1 MAPSFFCQSINE
13 PCEVCFDSIDEHNR
27 EGGNMVASV
36 IVGAIAGAAL
46 GLRFNVSIFVPT
58 ILITMAAI
66 TFGGI
71 ATRHEP
77 AVIALI
83 LFGTVASLEVGYVAG
98 CVVRPML
105 SRYRPALRAS
115 TNSRGDRYAQLVSKW
130 SAGV

>member
-1 MAPSFFCQSINE
+1 
-13 PCEVCFDSIDEHNR
+13 
-27 EGGNMVASV
+27 MVASV

-46 GLRFNVSIFVPT
+46 GLRFNVSIFVLT

-71 ATRHEP
+71 ATRHE
-77 AVIALI
+77 AVVIALI
-83 LFGTVASLEVGYVAG
+83 LFATVASLEVGYVAG

-105 SRYRPALRAS
+105 SRYRPALRAN